1 MLLYRFCSVL
11 LFRFLRA
18 ISKYKPP
25 GAYIRRG
32 DLTKGLLRS
41 ESGRLIFGGLIHGGA
56 YFWNFTVFN
65 LLFFCLFVLFLV
77 CLLSFFLRGGVG
89 KSVAPVRS
97 LRDLMQEEEQQLSG
111 KKAETKET
119 PSAATSKAN
128 KSGTPRKKLKYDT
141 PPHYPFIKLDISH
154 VLNVSRRTQFVTEHR
169 CLITR
174 LTSPKFH

>member
-11 LFRFLRA
+11 LFRFSRA

-65 LLFFCLFVLFLV
+65 LLFSVCLFYF
-77 CLLSFFLRGGVG
+77 
-89 KSVAPVRS
+89 
-97 LRDLMQEEEQQLSG
+97 
-111 KKAETKET
+111 
-119 PSAATSKAN
+119 
-128 KSGTPRKKLKYDT
+128 
-141 PPHYPFIKLDISH
+141 
-154 VLNVSRRTQFVTEHR
+154 
-169 CLITR
+169 
-174 LTSPKFH
+174 

>member
-1 MLLYRFCSVL
+1 MTLSDWQIQKLYVTVPFL

-65 LLFFCLFVLFLV
+65 LLFFVCLFHF
-77 CLLSFFLRGGVG
+77 
-89 KSVAPVRS
+89 
-97 LRDLMQEEEQQLSG
+97 
-111 KKAETKET
+111 
-119 PSAATSKAN
+119 
-128 KSGTPRKKLKYDT
+128 
-141 PPHYPFIKLDISH
+141 
-154 VLNVSRRTQFVTEHR
+154 
-169 CLITR
+169 
-174 LTSPKFH
+174 